1 MVAEILFRELA
12 QYVKNEA
19 DGAERTQRFDPDKFD
34 QAIRVLDDYFE
45 LRLKKADAAAKEQ
58 YLSQQHKAT
67 IGHPK
72 EVQEMKA
79 IIQSI
84 VDENLMH
91 NVSFPPIYENL
102 VDALYHETWGLGA
115 VSVVYERKRHIGK
128 WRVNARNI
136 WYREKG
142 EKRRIHEQYRTDA
155 GVLRMIE
162 NLLRNDDQQIVKRGR
177 EYAQLQMFD
186 GTRVTITLP
195 PMTRHPSV
203 VFRRKTEQM
212 FTLERQADYGT
223 IALEAIPI
231 YRMMSRCG
239 TKIVLTGEPGTAK
252 TTMAKALFAETKPDK
267 VTIAAELVFE
277 LDLQKDFPDRDI
289 SEYEGDETNMA
300 SVIIPLT
307 LRQDAEQYL
316 MGEIREVEAPGFK
329 EICTN
334 TTGTVITTMH
344 EVDSTNVPGTLAR
357 KELRQSSGMN
367 YAMSLVE
374 YASKIDFVQVMA
386 FGEDQSEIINLELSS
401 IEVDPITLAVS
412 SRRLIWFDGEQWRY
426 HSEMDKRLARR
437 MRRYDPEAFDAGMQR
452 VEELAARL
460 PIPEEELVVRL
471 LTPIA
476 GGEQE

>member
-1 MVAEILFRELA
+1 MGEVDFRQLA
-12 QYVKNEA
+12 DYVKDETY
-19 DGAERTQRFDPDKFD
+19 GAERTQRFDPDKFD
-34 QAIRVLDDYFE
+34 EAIRVLDDYFE
-45 LRLKKADAAAKEQ
+45 IRLKKADATAKEE
-58 YLSQQHKAT
+58 YLNQQHMAT

-72 EVQEMKA
+72 ETQQMKA

-84 VDENLMH
+84 VDENRLH
-91 NVSFPPIYENL
+91 DVPYPPIYESL
-102 VDALYHETWGLGA
+102 VDALFHETWGLGA

-162 NLLRNDDQQIVKRGR
+162 NLLRNDDQQIVKHGR

-223 IALEAIPI
+223 IAREAIPI

-329 EICTN
+329 EICAN
-334 TTGTVITTMH
+334 TTGTVLTTMH

-386 FGEDQSEIINLELSS
+386 FGEDQSEIRNLEVSS
-401 IEVDPITLAVS
+401 IEVDSITLAVS
-412 SRRLIWFDGEQWRY
+412 SRRIIWFDGQLWRF
-426 HSEMDKRLARR
+426 HCELDKRLAQR
-437 MRRYDPEAFDAGMQR
+437 MRRYDPEAYVSGIRRLQ
-452 VEELAARL
+452 ELADQF
-460 PIPEEELVVRL
+460 PIPEEERVVRL
-471 LTPIA
+471 LTPIS
-476 GGEQE
+476 GGGRE